1 MVQEIQELIS
11 NVGFPIVA
19 CIFMYKQNLNLQK
32 SLSEL
37 SSTLKG
43 IDARIDSIEND
54 LKGVN

>member
-1 MVQEIQELIS
+1 MVQEIQDLIS

-19 CIFMYKQNLNLQK
+19 CIFVYKQNVNLQK

-37 SSTLKG
+37 SSTLKA

>member
-1 MVQEIQELIS
+1 MVQEIQDLIS

-19 CIFMYKQNLNLQK
+19 CIFVYKQNLSLQK

-54 LKGVN
+54 LKKVN

>member
-1 MVQEIQELIS
+1 MIQEIQDLIS

-19 CIFMYKQNLNLQK
+19 CIFVYKQNLSLQK

>member
-19 CIFMYKQNLNLQK
+19 CIFVYKQNVNLQK

-37 SSTLKG
+37 SSTLKA

-54 LKGVN
+54 LKVVK

>member
-19 CIFMYKQNLNLQK
+19 CIFVYKQNINLQK

-54 LKGVN
+54 LKKVN

>member
-54 LKGVN
+54 LKGVK